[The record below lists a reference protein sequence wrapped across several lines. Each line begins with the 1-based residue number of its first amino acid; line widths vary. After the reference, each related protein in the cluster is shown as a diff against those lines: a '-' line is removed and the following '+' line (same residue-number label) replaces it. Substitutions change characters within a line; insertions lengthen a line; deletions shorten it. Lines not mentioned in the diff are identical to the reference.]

1 MKYYFL
7 CLWLAILRTLQTWWM
22 YIILFALWFFSFN
35 TSMAFL
41 VIFVIGTKLARFV
54 ISENISPI
62 SGLITSYTTGES
74 EVLRPSELSYLQHQI
89 LQNSYIRMLIL
100 ITYTIFCWGGA
111 ILFLIFL
118 FL

>member
-7 CLWLAILRTLQTWWM
+7 CLWSAILRTLKTWWM

-35 TSMAFL
+35 TSIAFL
-41 VIFVIGTKLARFV
+41 VIFVIGTKLGRFV
-54 ISENISPI
+54 IEENTSITGFMGTYNTGEAEGLMPLEL
-62 SGLITSYTTGES
+62 SGL
-74 EVLRPSELSYLQHQI
+74 QHKI

-100 ITYTIFCWGGA
+100 ITYIIFYWGGA
-111 ILFLIFL
+111 ILFLLFL